1 MRALPDLHQSQSCG
15 ICTKHADSK
24 RGFSLI
30 ELMVVVAIAAILAA
44 IAVPTYQGFVQ
55 KSRRASAMNAISA
68 VVQAQERW
76 RSNRNAY
83 ANSLEDLALA
93 STTPDGYYR
102 ITLAGVGQPPGFVA
116 GYIVNAS
123 TVSGT
128 AQAKDLAC
136 ATMSATVNQAALLY
150 SGTNNLGAN
159 NTECW
164 AK

>member
-1 MRALPDLHQSQSCG
+1 
-15 ICTKHADSK
+15 
-24 RGFSLI
+24 
-30 ELMVVVAIAAILAA
+30 MVVVAIAAILAA

-55 KSRRASAMNAISA
+55 KSRRASAMNAITA

-83 ANSLEDLALA
+83 ASSLEDLAIA

-102 ITLAGVGQPPGFVA
+102 VTLAGVGQPAGFVA

-136 ATMSATVNQAALLY
+136 ATMSATINQAALLY

-159 NTECW
+159 NAECW